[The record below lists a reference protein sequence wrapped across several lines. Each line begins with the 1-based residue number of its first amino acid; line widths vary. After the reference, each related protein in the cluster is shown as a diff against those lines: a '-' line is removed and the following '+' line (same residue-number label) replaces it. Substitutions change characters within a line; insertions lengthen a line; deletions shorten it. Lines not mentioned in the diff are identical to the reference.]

1 MRDRIKQLEA
11 TARRLEPK
19 RSQREHLLDRVTA
32 YSQDY
37 LDSIAS
43 APANSIHSDGIDLYK
58 SPISEHGIGIDDAL
72 SLIRENVATTGI
84 NTTSGR
90 FLGFIPGGGI
100 FPAALGDYLAAIS
113 NRYSGHFFASP
124 GAVRIE
130 NLLLSWMAEIVDYPA
145 IAAGNL
151 TSGGSI
157 ANLIAIVTARD
168 TLAISG
174 KLVPRSVVY
183 LTEHA
188 HHSVEK
194 ALHVAGLS
202 NTITRRVS
210 VDEHYRMDVTALK
223 EAIYDDRAAGLNPWL
238 VVAAAG
244 TTNTGSVDPLP
255 EIGQMAADN
264 GLWFHVDG
272 AYGAFFILCPE
283 GKEALSGM
291 DRSDSLVMDPHKTL
305 FLPYGTGAV
314 LVKDGAQLYASQN
327 YAADYMQDIP
337 EDLSELS
344 PTELSPELTKHF
356 RGFRLWLPLKLF
368 GLAPF
373 RAALSEKILLA
384 RYFHKQISQV
394 DGFVAGPV
402 PDLSVVTYRY
412 IPKRGDPDTF
422 NRRLVEVIQDDGRIF
437 ISSTKVDGSFVLWFV
452 ISSFRT
458 HLDDIDSALNV
469 LKWAAKKVLQG
480 DA

>member
-1 MRDRIKQLEA
+1 MRDKIKQLEA
-11 TARRLEPK
+11 TAMLLEPE

-37 LDSIAS
+37 LDSIAT
-43 APANSIHSDGIDLYK
+43 APANSTHSDGLDVYK
-58 SPISEHGIGIDDAL
+58 SPITEHGIGIDAAL
-72 SLIRENVATTGI
+72 SLIKENVDTTGI

-90 FLGFIPGGGI
+90 FLGYIPGGGI

-113 NRYSGHFFASP
+113 NRYAGHFFASP

-130 NLLLSWMAEIVDYPA
+130 NLLLKWMAEIVDFPVT
-145 IAAGNL
+145 AAGNL

-157 ANLIAIVTARD
+157 ANLIAILTARD

-174 KLVPRSVVY
+174 ELVPRSVVY
-183 LTEHA
+183 LTEHT

-194 ALHVAGLS
+194 SIHVAGLS
-202 NTITRRVS
+202 RTITKRVP
-210 VDEHYRMDVTALK
+210 VDEHFRMDAAALK
-223 EAIYDDRAAGLNPWL
+223 NAVYDDRAAGLNPWL

-244 TTNTGSVDPLP
+244 ATNTGSIDPLP
-255 EIGQMAADN
+255 EISQIAADN

-283 GKEALSGM
+283 GEEALVGM
-291 DRSDSLVMDPHKTL
+291 DKSDSLVMDPHKTL

-314 LVKDGAQLYASQN
+314 LVKDGAQLYASQH
-327 YAADYMQDIP
+327 YAPDYMQDATG
-337 EDLSELS
+337 DLSELS
-344 PTELSPELTKHF
+344 PADLSPELTKHF

-384 RYFHKQISQV
+384 RYFHQKISQV
-394 DGFVAGPV
+394 DGFVAGPT

-412 IPKRGDPDTF
+412 VPERGDPDTF
-422 NRRLVEVIQDDGRIF
+422 NRRLVKVTQEDGRIF
-437 ISSTKVDGSFVLWFV
+437 ISSTRVDGNFVLRLA

-458 HLDDIDSALNV
+458 HLDDIDTALDV
-469 LKWAAKKVLQG
+469 LKWAANQVLQG
-480 DA
+480 NA